1 MPPPPQR
8 RGASTGLKI
17 FVGVLALALVVGALG
32 VVLLVT
38 RVLGDEELP
47 LAGDGPSGGP
57 SSAPQGEAADPPPG
71 EVALLGKTWGSG
83 EDTYTFE
90 LDGLQPFR
98 GPDYWGC
105 MQMESSAESARWAC
119 TDDGGTF
126 PTEPRHEP
134 PSVGRI
140 ESIACPAP
148 CDVSDRGTLAEH
160 AGSFAGLVPRMRALD
175 ERTWWIDVPAEG
187 EDGPTPMAMAR
198 SYDSDGDDE
207 PDHVLMVFL
216 SAHPE
221 DVEVA
226 GKTMRDLYDRQ
237 R

>member
-1 MPPPPQR
+1 MPR
-8 RGASTGLKI
+8 RRASTGLKV
-17 FVGVLALALVVGALG
+17 FVAGLV
-32 VVLLVT
+32 VVLLVGVAAVAVLVV
-38 RVLGDEELP
+38 RV
-47 LAGDGPSGGP
+47 AGDLQDGVS
-57 SSAPQGEAADPPPG
+57 ADPPTVARADPEDGPG
-71 EVALLGKTWGSG
+71 PGDGGSPPPGDVELLAERWQDG
-83 EDTYTFE
+83 EDTHTFE

-105 MQMESSAESARWAC
+105 MQMESSAASARWAC

-148 CDVSDRGTLAEH
+148 CDVSDRSTLAEH
-160 AGSFAGLVPRMRALD
+160 AGSFVELVPRMRALD
-175 ERTWWIDVPAEG
+175 DRTWWIDVPAEG
-187 EDGPTPMAMAR
+187 DDGPTPMAMAR